1 MTKILVLVTISGAAL
16 AAAATAAAPTLTL
29 AASAPSVDYGKPVVL
44 SGALSTQKANQSI
57 SLKSTECGTTKAVKT
72 ATVKTAAAGAYTTT
86 STPIAGTSY
95 QVTYKNATSPVVA
108 VTVRP
113 LLQLIR
119 VARGSYTAKVTVG
132 RSLKGKA
139 VLFQRY
145 SRLRKRWVQ
154 VKRLILAT
162 ETVGPATKPVVVD
175 SVSFRAKVPAKTRV
189 RMLITAA
196 QAGPCYL
203 SASSTVLRA

>member
-1 MTKILVLVTISGAAL
+1 M
-16 AAAATAAAPTLTL
+16 
-29 AASAPSVDYGKPVVL
+29 
-44 SGALSTQKANQSI
+44 
-57 SLKSTECGTTKAVKT
+57 
-72 ATVKTAAAGAYTTT
+72 
-86 STPIAGTSY
+86 
-95 QVTYKNATSPVVA
+95 A

-175 SVSFRAKVPAKTRV
+175 SVSFRAKVPTKTRV

-196 QAGPCYL
+196 QAGSCYL
-203 SASSTVLRA
+203 SASSAVLRA

>member
-1 MTKILVLVTISGAAL
+1 
-16 AAAATAAAPTLTL
+16 
-29 AASAPSVDYGKPVVL
+29 
-44 SGALSTQKANQSI
+44 
-57 SLKSTECGTTKAVKT
+57 
-72 ATVKTAAAGAYTTT
+72 
-86 STPIAGTSY
+86 
-95 QVTYKNATSPVVA
+95 
-108 VTVRP
+108 
-113 LLQLIR
+113 
-119 VARGSYTAKVTVG
+119 
-132 RSLKGKA
+132 